1 MTASRAFEDLTTT
14 YLDLRW
20 QFDPVQATAAGLSDY
35 DQRLGSFGSQSIEEN
50 LAALR
55 PIAHAVEELS
65 FDTVED
71 ELDRTALL
79 NQIRVTVNRYTH
91 EQPHVRN
98 PEFWLSHLLRGL
110 YLLLVREDRPVA
122 HRAAAAARRL
132 EAIPSFLEEAKQTL
146 HDCPSVFVDTGLGVI
161 NGGLGLIHEI
171 GEHLRPE
178 GDEGFDDIRDAAV
191 AALDAFASD
200 LPAKAMQP
208 EDGGF
213 AIGEDAFNFRLR
225 FEHALDSS
233 APELRAYGNS
243 LVAEVELALAE
254 LAHEIAPGVAWPDL
268 ADRLRDDHPPVGE
281 VVDAYAKEIE
291 RARVFVEER
300 GIVPVYPGT
309 LEVVETPSF
318 LLPMIPVAA
327 YQPPGAFAEDRT
339 GLFYV
344 TPPAANL
351 DDPSKHGPGAGAGAG
366 ALRNRCEFEI
376 APTALHEGYPGH
388 HLQFLAAQAQQ
399 RVVRKLMGSALVY
412 EGWALYCEEMMGDEG
427 FYRQPE
433 ERFFQ
438 LIALLLRGIR
448 VLVDVGLHT
457 GGMSYD
463 EAVQILIDRAIIG
476 RHTAE
481 AEVRRYCATPAYQL
495 CYAVGRREIKALH
508 SDFRKAAGADY
519 SLRDFHDAVLGYG
532 GLPVSLMRWGMGLN
546 S

>member
-1 MTASRAFEDLTTT
+1 MTANRAFEDLTNS

-20 QFDPVQATAAGLSDY
+20 QFDPVQATAAGRSEF
-35 DQRLGSFGSQSIEEN
+35 DQRLGSFGLQAVEEN

-55 PIAHAVEELS
+55 SIAKAIEELS

-91 EQPHVRN
+91 ERPHVRN
-98 PEFWLSHLLRGL
+98 PEFWLSHLLQGL
-110 YLLLVREDRPVA
+110 YFLLVRDDRPVA

-132 EAIPSFLEEAKQTL
+132 EAVPSFLEEAKQTL

-161 NGGLGLIHEI
+161 NGGLGLIHQI

-178 GDEGFDDIRDAAV
+178 GDDRFDGIRDAAV
-191 AALDAFASD
+191 AALQTFAKD

-213 AIGEDAFNFRLR
+213 AIGEDAFNFRLQ
-225 FEHALDSS
+225 FEHALESS
-233 APELRAYGNS
+233 ANELRAYGNS
-243 LVAEVELALAE
+243 LVDEVELALAE
-254 LAHEIAPGVAWPDL
+254 LARDIDPGVVWPDL
-268 ADRLRDDHPPVGE
+268 ADRLRDDHPSGGD
-281 VVDAYAKEIE
+281 VVNAYVREME
-291 RARVFVEER
+291 RARLFVEER
-300 GIVPVYPGT
+300 GIVPVYPGR

-344 TPPAANL
+344 TPPAAGL
-351 DDPSKHGPGAGAGAG
+351 DDPSKQSV
-366 ALRNRCEFEI
+366 LRNHCEFEI

-388 HLQFLAAQAQQ
+388 HLQFLAAHAQP

-412 EGWALYCEEMMGDEG
+412 EGWALYCEEMMGEEG
-427 FYRQPE
+427 FYRQAE

-448 VLVDVGLHT
+448 VLVDVGLHA

-463 EAVQILIDRAIIG
+463 EAVQLLIDRAVVG
-476 RHTAE
+476 RRTAE
-481 AEVRRYCATPAYQL
+481 AEVRRYCATPTYQL

-508 SDFRKAAGADY
+508 TDFRNGAGADY

-546 S
+546 R